1 MKYKTSKCGALGYK
15 LVCNLN
21 DIVLL
26 YQREILKYIVGICM
40 YRYYNV
46 ILFLL
51 NKLKIIAFSASSN

>member
-21 DIVLL
+21 DIVVLN
-26 YQREILKYIVGICM
+26 QREILKYIVGVCM

-51 NKLKIIAFSASSN
+51 NKLKILVFSTLSN